1 MSQTIGMISLGCA
14 KNQVNAE
21 QMLFLLRVAGYEILP
36 DPDGAD
42 LVIINTC
49 GFIEA
54 AKTEAID
61 NILAM
66 GELKKEGRVGKI
78 LVTGCLAQRYQ
89 MEIVQEMPEV
99 DGVLGT
105 GSYYDIVSAVGKVL
119 KGELVSEFGDINAK
133 LQEPQRILTTPEHYA
148 YLRIAEGCD
157 NHCAFCIIPQ
167 LRGKYRSRPM
177 EELLKEA
184 QDLADSGVKELIVI
198 AQDTSRYGIDLY
210 GERKLAELL
219 QKLCQIEGFV
229 WVRVHYLYPD
239 EMSDE
244 LIDVLANE
252 PKIVKYLD
260 IPIQHINDNILRAM
274 NRRGNGEYVKKL
286 LTKLR
291 ERIPGLVL
299 RTSLITGL
307 PGEGEA
313 EFEQLC
319 EFLKEFKLERAGT
332 FAFSPE
338 EGTKAALMDYPDKEI
353 AQERA
358 DIVNELQSRIMD
370 EYNASCEGKTMQVL
384 CEGYDPGEEC
394 YYGRTY
400 ADSPDIDGR
409 IWFTA
414 SRHVKTGDFVDVRV
428 VGAYDG
434 ELTGILE
441 EDMEDDD
448 DGE

>member
-1 MSQTIGMISLGCA
+1 MSQSIGMISLGCA

-49 GFIEA
+49 GFIED
-54 AKTEAID
+54 AKAEAID

-66 GELKKEGRVGKI
+66 GEMKKEGRIGKI

-119 KGELVSEFGDINAK
+119 AGELVSEFGDINAP
-133 LQEPQRILTTPEHYA
+133 QPEPQRILTTPEHYA

-167 LRGKYRSRPM
+167 LRGRYRSRPM

-219 QKLCQIEGFV
+219 RRLCKIDGLV

-239 EMSDE
+239 EMSQE

-260 IPIQHINDNILRAM
+260 IPIQHINDEILRKM
-274 NRRGNGEYVKKL
+274 NRRGNGEYVRQL
-286 LTKLR
+286 FTKLR
-291 ERIPGLVL
+291 HEIPGLVL

-307 PGEGEA
+307 PGEGEV
-313 EFEQLC
+313 EFAQLC
-319 EFLKEFKLERAGT
+319 DFLKEYKLERVGA

-338 EGTKAALMDYPDKEI
+338 EGTRAAEMEYPDTEI
-353 AQERA
+353 AKQRA
-358 DIVNELQSRIMD
+358 EQVAEIQSRIMD
-370 EYNASCEGKTMQVL
+370 DYNESCVGQVMQVL
-384 CEGYDPGEEC
+384 CEGYDPDEDS

-400 ADSPDIDGR
+400 ADSPDIDGK

-414 SRHVKTGDFVDVRV
+414 EKHIKTGDFVDIHV
-428 VGAYDG
+428 VDTYDG
-434 ELTGILE
+434 ELVGVLE
-441 EDMEDDD
+441 EEYNDDC
-448 DGE
+448 E